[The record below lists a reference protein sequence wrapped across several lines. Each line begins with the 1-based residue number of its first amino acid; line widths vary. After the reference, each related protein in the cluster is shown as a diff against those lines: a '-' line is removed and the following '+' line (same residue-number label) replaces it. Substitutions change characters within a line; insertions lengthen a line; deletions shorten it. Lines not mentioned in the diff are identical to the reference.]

1 MKIYKDFVLFS
12 QVDLN
17 TMTNVQCSSPPIL
30 WGSLEPGTLITDNMI
45 CASDAGKSACG
56 GDNGGPLVTNEGKY
70 YSVIGRNIIT
80 MDLILLGSYYF
91 VGLVSWG
98 TFACAVDNYPN
109 VYSRVTSQLLW
120 IKKHISGTTCPR
132 PIF

>member
-1 MKIYKDFVLFS
+1 
-12 QVDLN
+12 
-17 TMTNVQCSSPPIL
+17 MTNVQCSSPPIL

-80 MDLILLGSYYF
+80 WILLDTEF
-91 VGLVSWG
+91 IL
-98 TFACAVDNYPN
+98 
-109 VYSRVTSQLLW
+109 
-120 IKKHISGTTCPR
+120 
-132 PIF
+132 